1 MILYVNHSL
10 TFPQFFPQ
18 QKKQLKYL
26 LYYNAEH
33 HSVIYIKWM
42 KMPMCKLGKV
52 RETN

>member
-1 MILYVNHSL
+1 MLIILL
-10 TFPQFFPQ
+10 PFPNSFPNK
-18 QKKQLKYL
+18 KKQLKYL

-42 KMPMCKLGKV
+42 KMLMCKLGKV